1 MSNREVR
8 QLTDGYVMQT
18 YARFP
23 IALVKGKG
31 VRVWDADGKEYL
43 DFAAGIA
50 VNSLGHCHPAVA
62 RAVADQVDTLLH
74 VSNLYHIEPQA
85 RLAKALCEH
94 SFADRVFFCNSGA
107 EANEAAIKLA
117 RRYGSE
123 QARGR
128 NEVITA
134 FNSFHGR
141 TLATMTATGQEKIRL
156 GYDPL
161 PAGFRHVPFDD
172 LEAAE
177 AAVDRR
183 TAAILV
189 EPIQGEGGVVAP
201 DPSYVRGLR
210 RLCDDRGLLL
220 MFDEV
225 QVGMGRT
232 GKLFAYEHFGVEPDV
247 MTLAKA
253 LGGGLPL
260 GAMLA
265 RERVAESFPPGS
277 HASTFGGNPVVC
289 RAGLA
294 VLETLLEDGLVE
306 RCEAMGNLL
315 REGLE
320 GLAGRFAFVREV
332 RGKGLL
338 LGMELDF
345 DCAPVIRECMGEG
358 LLVAGA
364 GANVLRMAPPLTI
377 GEDDV
382 AEALSVLERVLA
394 RLEGGRGGSGTG

>member
-31 VRVWDADGKEYL
+31 TRVWDADGKEYL

-338 LGMELDF
+338 LGMEMEL

-377 GEDDV
+377 GEEDV

>member
-31 VRVWDADGKEYL
+31 TRVWDADGKEYL

-338 LGMELDF
+338 LGMELEL

-377 GEDDV
+377 GEEDV

-394 RLEGGRGGSGTG
+394 RLDVGRGGSGTG